1 MAGLV
6 ARVRPSRELT
16 ARLEQLVLFVERAR
30 YARSVEVTEAEQAA
44 LRQTVLDLVAGLRQT
59 VSPLRARVASVW
71 PRSVFTRDTV
81 APVEARPEP
90 RVEETV

>member
-59 VSPLRARVASVW
+59 VSPLRARVASMW
-71 PRSVFTRDTV
+71 PPSVFTRDTV